1 MSKLRIAAVLTS
13 MKLVNF
19 RCFREHEFH
28 FSSLNIA
35 VGLNNAGKSTLAEA
49 LRIVSIASARLRT
62 ANYRPPPD
70 WLTIPRNLEGFQFSL
85 QNQQIN
91 FDNMFHRYGD
101 PPATIKADFGDQGR
115 LLIYVAG
122 ASKTHCVVY
131 NAAGKVLKSRDA
143 SKNSRIPT
151 LDALPQ
157 VGPVAAEETILTPA
171 YIRGALSSRLAPIHF
186 RNQINLLYELF
197 PEFQRT
203 VADTWHGLTVTEL
216 IHQGGELGSTLYL
229 QVRDG
234 DFVGE
239 IGTMGHGVQMWLQT
253 MWFLTRSRN
262 TDTVVLD
269 EPDVYMHADLQ
280 RKLIRFVR
288 DRPGQVIVTTH
299 STEIMSEVAPEDILI
314 IDKKLQ
320 TSKRADSLPA
330 VQTVLTKLGS
340 AQNIHLFRLWN
351 AKRFLLVEGQELP
364 LLQALQ
370 NILFPDSSSPI
381 AGIPHASF
389 GGWGGWRYALGSS
402 IALANAAGS
411 QIATYC
417 LLDSDYHVKSQI
429 EQIYS
434 EFGQHRGQLHIW
446 RKKEI
451 ENYMLNA
458 AAITRAITSRLPRRS
473 VAPSESELV
482 TKLNAFAIGLKDE
495 LFDAVAQEFLS
506 AERSLGA
513 GGANKAARVAIEQ
526 RIESSGL
533 LDCVSGKAV
542 LQRLFDW
549 AQGEFGVSLNSVS
562 ICRHIKAAEVDEE
575 LKGVLSAI
583 EGASS
588 LPQQAHA
595 GF

>member
-91 FDNMFHRYGD
+91 FDDMFHRYGD

-229 QVRDG
+229 Q
-234 DFVGE
+234 
-239 IGTMGHGVQMWLQT
+239 
-253 MWFLTRSRN
+253 
-262 TDTVVLD
+262 
-269 EPDVYMHADLQ
+269 
-280 RKLIRFVR
+280 
-288 DRPGQVIVTTH
+288 
-299 STEIMSEVAPEDILI
+299 
-314 IDKKLQ
+314 
-320 TSKRADSLPA
+320 
-330 VQTVLTKLGS
+330 
-340 AQNIHLFRLWN
+340 
-351 AKRFLLVEGQELP
+351 
-364 LLQALQ
+364 
-370 NILFPDSSSPI
+370 
-381 AGIPHASF
+381 
-389 GGWGGWRYALGSS
+389 
-402 IALANAAGS
+402 
-411 QIATYC
+411 
-417 LLDSDYHVKSQI
+417 
-429 EQIYS
+429 
-434 EFGQHRGQLHIW
+434 
-446 RKKEI
+446 
-451 ENYMLNA
+451 
-458 AAITRAITSRLPRRS
+458 
-473 VAPSESELV
+473 
-482 TKLNAFAIGLKDE
+482 
-495 LFDAVAQEFLS
+495 
-506 AERSLGA
+506 
-513 GGANKAARVAIEQ
+513 
-526 RIESSGL
+526 
-533 LDCVSGKAV
+533 
-542 LQRLFDW
+542 
-549 AQGEFGVSLNSVS
+549 
-562 ICRHIKAAEVDEE
+562 
-575 LKGVLSAI
+575 
-583 EGASS
+583 
-588 LPQQAHA
+588 
-595 GF
+595 